1 MAIDAAE
8 RLMSAVEFLQWERE
22 QPDKFEL
29 IDNRIIATPGSSP
42 SHNLINFDLAFAL
55 KSRLLSKGCR
65 VYGIDIQLQVDR
77 ALTYT
82 YPDVAVACGE
92 QRFRYDLNPPI
103 LENPALL
110 FEILSPSTEMRDRGA
125 KLDQYL
131 RIPSLIGYFLVAQD
145 QPLFEGYQ
153 REGDQWLFGECAG
166 LGSSLVIPDLDCEI
180 PLSEV
185 YAQVS
190 FR

>member
-1 MAIDAAE
+1 MAIDTAE
-8 RLMSAVEFLQWERE
+8 RLMSATEFLQWERE
-22 QPDKFEL
+22 QPYKYEL
-29 IDNRIIATPGSSP
+29 IDNSIYPMPGSSP

-55 KSRLLSKGCR
+55 KSRLLSKGCI

-82 YPDVAVACGE
+82 YPDVIVACGE
-92 QRFRYDLNPPI
+92 QRFRYEVNPPI
-103 LENPALL
+103 LENPTLL

-131 RIPSLIGYFLVAQD
+131 LIPSLMGYFMVSQD
-145 QPLFEGYQ
+145 EPLIEGYQ
-153 REGDQWLFGECAG
+153 RTGDQWLFTECAG
-166 LGSSLVIPDLDCEI
+166 LGSRLVIPQLNCEI

-185 YAQVS
+185 YEQVI